1 MGRKKKQ
8 RRPPTNAEGEQA
20 AEELAALEAIYG
32 DDIQIDEDRHGFSL
46 RVLPHPAE
54 LQENLVSSVLCVR
67 SISNAPY
74 LPIDYLTA

>member
-8 RRPPTNAEGEQA
+8 RRPPNTEGHKEA

-32 DDIQIDEDRHGFSL
+32 GDDIHIDDDRHGFSL

-54 LQENLVSSVLCVR
+54 LQENLVSTVLSVR
-67 SISNAPY
+67 
-74 LPIDYLTA
+74 

>member
-1 MGRKKKQ
+1 M
-8 RRPPTNAEGEQA
+8 
-20 AEELAALEAIYG
+20 EAIYG
-32 DDIQIDEDRHGFSL
+32 DDIQIDDDRHGFSL

-67 SISNAPY
+67 SISTAPY